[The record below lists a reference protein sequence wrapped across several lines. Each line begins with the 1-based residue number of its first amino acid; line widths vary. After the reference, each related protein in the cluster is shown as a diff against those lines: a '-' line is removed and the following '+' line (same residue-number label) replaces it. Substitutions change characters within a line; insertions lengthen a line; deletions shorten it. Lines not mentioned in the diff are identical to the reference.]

1 MDINSLEDTIC
12 AIATPVGE
20 GGIGIIRVSGSD
32 ASAIARRLFHPAH
45 ASLPLESHRLYYGWI
60 RDPAAN
66 QVVDEVLLS
75 FMAAPHTYT
84 REDVVEVN
92 CHSGY
97 AVLNHIL
104 ELVLQAGARLAEPGE
119 FTRRAFLNGRIDLS
133 QAEAVIELVRSRSE
147 QSLLAANRIL
157 QGDLSQAIQSWRET
171 LLGLQAELE
180 AAIDFCEDLE
190 DEPSDHLL
198 MLQNL
203 HEHLL
208 HPLQEVLAHFEDG
221 RLLREGFTI
230 VLVGRPNV
238 GKSSLLNALLR
249 KDRAIVT
256 PFPGTTRD
264 VIEDSFLLSGIL
276 VRVLDTAGI
285 RHRPDGIE
293 SLGIERTF
301 QSVEEADVVL
311 WLVDGSQPL
320 TEEDDAVF
328 ANVASKRYVL
338 LVNKTDLPAKVS
350 VQQVRER
357 FSGSS
362 AVLGLSVLEP
372 RQVKSL
378 RDFLTETFLRNP
390 LEMGPSLITPNLRQ
404 KECLERA
411 LHAILR
417 ARDLL
422 QAGSYGEL
430 ASLELAVARRQL
442 ESILGWVR
450 DDEVLDRIFSQFC
463 IGK

>member
-1 MDINSLEDTIC
+1 MDIDSLEETIC

-20 GGIGIIRVSGSD
+20 GGIGIIRVSGSE
-32 ASAIARRLFHPAH
+32 ASAIARRIFQPRH
-45 ASLPLESHRLYYGWI
+45 AAFPLESHRLYYGSI
-60 RDPAAN
+60 RDPAAD

-75 FMAAPHTYT
+75 FMAAPRTYT

-97 AVLNHIL
+97 AVLNRIL
-104 ELVLQAGARLAEPGE
+104 QLVLQAGARLAGPGE

-133 QAEAVIELVRSRSE
+133 QAEAVIDLIRSQSE
-147 QSLLAANRIL
+147 QGLLLANRML
-157 QGDLSQAIQSWRET
+157 QGDFSRRTESWCDSI
-171 LLGLQAELE
+171 LGLQAELE

-190 DEPSDHLL
+190 DEPSDSLALL
-198 MLQNL
+198 TR
-203 HEHLL
+203 
-208 HPLQEVLAHFEDG
+208 LQEEVLGPLAEVLNHYEEG
-221 RLLREGFTI
+221 RILREGLTI

-285 RHRPDGIE
+285 RRKADGIE

-311 WLVDGSQPL
+311 WLIDGSQPL

-328 ANVASKRYVL
+328 AGIAAKSHVML
-338 LVNKTDLPAKVS
+338 LNKADLPAKVS
-350 VQQVRER
+350 AKDLREH
-357 FSGSS
+357 FSSN
-362 AVLGLSVLEP
+362 APILGLSVLIP
-372 RQVKSL
+372 DRIQGL

-390 LEMGPSLITPNLRQ
+390 LEMGHSMIVPNLRH

-411 LHAILR
+411 LEALLR

-422 QAGSYGEL
+422 RTGAYGEL
-430 ASLELAVARRQL
+430 ATIELVAARRQL
-442 ESILGWVR
+442 QSILGQVR
-450 DDEVLDRIFSQFC
+450 DDDVLDRVFAQFC